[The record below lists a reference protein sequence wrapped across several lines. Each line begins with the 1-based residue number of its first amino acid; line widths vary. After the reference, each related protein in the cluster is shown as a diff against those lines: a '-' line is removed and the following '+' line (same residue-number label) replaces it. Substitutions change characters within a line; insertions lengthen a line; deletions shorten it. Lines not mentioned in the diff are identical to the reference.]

1 MTFRFPRRP
10 AAALGAAAAAVM
22 MAASACSTGEGD
34 LANEEPTVAPAE
46 VSITPEDGG
55 SEVRPDSP
63 IVVSANNG
71 KITDVQVE
79 QKPSEGEPD
88 TSMTGSYNDD
98 KSEWVSDWT
107 LHPGSDVTV
116 TAVAENDEGESIES
130 ISEFSTVPPV
140 EGQRLEIKSI
150 SVEPDSTVGV
160 GMPIVVDFD
169 MPVENKA
176 QVEAAMEVTSEKP
189 AKGAWNWFGD
199 KQAVFRTEEYWE
211 PHQKVGVDLN
221 LAGVAASEGV
231 WGIKNRSFEFEV
243 GRSQMTE
250 IDEDKHHMTVE
261 RDGEVIKEF
270 PVSLGDATQ
279 RKYTTTSGTH
289 LTMAFHTDYR
299 MSNDT
304 LGVDE
309 DSPEYYEV
317 FVDYAIRISNSG
329 EFLHELESNPMLGEA
344 NTSHGCVNMSRADSR
359 WFYEESLRGDP
370 VDITGTDRELEVT
383 NGWGYWQRS
392 AEEWISNSATGE
404 ADDTS
409 EPGTPGSPHHEK

>member
-10 AAALGAAAAAVM
+10 AVALGAAAAAVL

-34 LANEEPTVAPAE
+34 LANEEPTADAAE
-46 VSITPEDGG
+46 LSITPEDGG
-55 SEVRPDSP
+55 SEIRPDSP
-63 IVVSANNG
+63 IVVSASNG

-79 QKPSEGEPD
+79 QQLPEGETD
-88 TSMTGSYNDD
+88 KSMTGGYNDD
-98 KSEWVSDWT
+98 KTEWVSDWT

-116 TAVAENDEGESIES
+116 TAAAENSEGKTSEA

-160 GMPIVVDFD
+160 GMPIIVDFD

-211 PHQKVGVDLN
+211 PYQKVDVNLN

-231 WGIKNRSFEFEV
+231 WGIENRSFGFEV
-243 GRSQMTE
+243 GRSQIST
-250 IDEDKHHMTVE
+250 IDENKHHMTVE
-261 RDGEVIKEF
+261 RDGETLKEF
-270 PVSLGDATQ
+270 DVSLGKASQ

-304 LGVDE
+304 LGVSE
-309 DSPEYYEV
+309 DDPEYYEE
-317 FVDYAIRISNSG
+317 FVDYAVRISHSG
-329 EFLHELESNPMLGEA
+329 EFLHTADWNYQLGEA
-344 NTSHGCVNMSRADSR
+344 NTSHGCINMSVSDSK

-370 VDITGTDRELEVT
+370 VDITGTDRPLEVT

-392 AEEWISNSATGE
+392 AEEWISQSATGE

-409 EPGTPGSPHHEK
+409 EPGTPGSPHHEQ